1 MRRAAR
7 VDANQAE
14 VFKAFRKLGCS
25 VWDTSRLGG
34 GFPDCVLGYGGVC
47 ITVEIKDGSK
57 PPSARKLTPAEIE
70 FRDTW
75 KGGVRLVQNLDDVQI
90 NVGLMRRWHRALCAD
105 ATKP

>member
-7 VDANQAE
+7 VDANQRE

-57 PPSARKLTPAEIE
+57 PPSARKKTPDQIKWWDE
-70 FRDTW
+70 W
-75 KGGVRLVQNLDDVQI
+75 KGAPMAIVTDVDGALRFARLLTFEA
-90 NVGLMRRWHRALCAD
+90 M
-105 ATKP
+105 P